1 MTARLQ
7 AARRPLAYSCATLV
21 LAVSFAGP
29 ALAQRSPATASA
41 TSSFTLG
48 DVIARLQA
56 GAAIVGLS
64 TTNPPVSKTLD
75 SLGRVLSDEHA
86 TGLSLDQVADLFT
99 RRSPKIGTVARWNRD
114 PCAPTATACFYGE
127 LVDLLRIAH
136 GSLEQALH
144 ERLSKDSLN
153 VLYAPVDQLG
163 TVVLQRAGAD
173 NQEKLRRYGVK
184 YGANSP
190 QLNVAEVGLNYLAQL
205 AVPGFLPSADG
216 WPSPFEIVADYR
228 PWDLT
233 AAQSASA
240 HLTARAV
247 ATTLA
252 GLRVYN
258 FGASCG
264 GGGVLADLLHPCESS
279 GGAFLLA
286 PQDQPLSRTW
296 GPDMRLG
303 AYFSRGKYHVGFV
316 FGPNPRIA
324 LGIGTQLLP
333 YIF

>member
-1 MTARLQ
+1 MTACLE
-7 AARRPLAYSCATLV
+7 AVRRQLAYSCATLI
-21 LAVSFAGP
+21 LAVSFAG
-29 ALAQRSPATASA
+29 LAVAQQSPAAPT
-41 TSSFTLG
+41 FTLG
-48 DVIARLQA
+48 DVIARLQT
-56 GAAIVGLS
+56 GAAIIGLS
-64 TTNPPVSKTLD
+64 ATNPPVSKELD
-75 SLGRVLSDEHA
+75 SLGRVLSDENA
-86 TGLSLDQVADLFT
+86 TALSLDQVADLFT
-99 RRSPKIGTVARWNRD
+99 RRSPRIGTVARWDRN
-114 PCAPTATACFYGE
+114 PCAPGATSCFYNT
-127 LVDLLRIAH
+127 LVGVLRIAH
-136 GSLEQALH
+136 GSLEQALQS
-144 ERLSKDSLN
+144 RLSKDSLD
-153 VLYAPVDQLG
+153 VLYRPIDQLG
-163 TVVLQRAGAD
+163 TIVLQRAGAD

-184 YGANSP
+184 YGASSP

-216 WPSPFEIVADYR
+216 WPSPYEIVADYR

-233 AAQSASA
+233 AAESASA

-286 PQDQPLSRTW
+286 PRDQALSRTW
-296 GPDMRLG
+296 GSDMRLG
-303 AYFSRGKYHVGFV
+303 AYLSRGKYHVGFV
-316 FGPNPRIA
+316 FGANPRVA